1 MKLPRSPRSAIAL
14 AAGILLSVPNAALAK
29 SEERVAV
36 ATTPH
41 FAFHS
46 DFATNLNDA
55 LIAAGVAR
63 KRGEPELFHSGAEE
77 ACFGEL
83 PPSVRSAWDRAVDW
97 YAEIVSPANSF
108 ARQQYL
114 LRMDLAGY
122 DDQVGDDDA
131 RRYVDIARA
140 FRAAASPAY
149 EACRWAAQDAENR
162 RWIEELKPRLA
173 AHEEAIAR
181 RLQELYQKRWD
192 GLIHVD
198 LVQTVSWSGGNS
210 VFPPPAG
217 GHLLISPSA
226 YPGPAALEIVFHEA
240 SHGLALRGDPLMQ
253 ALAEAAATAGV
264 PSTGDLWH
272 VTLFHTT
279 GEVVRRALAT
289 GGETSYTPMLAEIFV
304 RGDWLR
310 YRAAVE
316 SALPAYLDGKRTLA
330 EAATALVEAFAESEK
345 RASSPTP

>member
-1 MKLPRSPRSAIAL
+1 MMLPRSPRSVIVL
-14 AAGILLSVPNAALAK
+14 AAGLLLSVPNAALGG

-41 FAFHS
+41 FAFYS

-77 ACFGEL
+77 ACFGEM

-97 YAEIVSPANSF
+97 YAEIVSPADSF

-122 DDQVGDDDA
+122 DDQIADDAA
-131 RRYVDIARA
+131 RRYVDIGRA

-149 EACRWAAQDAENR
+149 EACRWAAQDVENR

-173 AHEEAIAR
+173 AHEEVIAE
-181 RLQELYQKRWD
+181 RLQELYRKRWD
-192 GLIHVD
+192 GPIHVD

-210 VFPPPAG
+210 VFPPAG

-253 ALAEAAATAGV
+253 ALAEAAATAGIA
-264 PSTGDLWH
+264 STGDLWH
-272 VTLFHTT
+272 VALFHTT

-289 GGETSYTPMLAEIFV
+289 AGEPTYTPMLAEIFE

-310 YRAAVE
+310 YRPAVE

-330 EAATALVEAFAESEK
+330 EAAAALVEAYAESEE
-345 RASSPTP
+345 RR

>member
-1 MKLPRSPRSAIAL
+1 MNRHGIRESGIVL
-14 AAGILLSVPNAALAK
+14 AAAILLHVPVAAPAGA
-29 SEERVAV
+29 EVRVPV
-36 ATTPH
+36 AATPH

-46 DFATNLNDA
+46 DLATNLNDA
-55 LIAAGVAR
+55 LIAAGAAR

-83 PPSVRSAWDRAVDW
+83 PPSVRSAWDRAVD
-97 YAEIVSPANSF
+97 YYGEIVSPANSF

-114 LRMDLAGY
+114 LRADLAGFGDLS
-122 DDQVGDDDA
+122 DDAGA

-140 FRAAASPAY
+140 FRVAASPAY

-162 RWIEELKPRLA
+162 RWIDELKPRLA

-181 RLQELYQKRWD
+181 RLQDLYQKRWD
-192 GLIHVD
+192 GLPIQVD
-198 LVQTVSWSGGNS
+198 VVETVSWSGANS

-217 GHLLISPSA
+217 GHLLISNS
-226 YPGPAALEIVFHEA
+226 YEGPAALEIVFHEA

-253 ALAEAAATAGV
+253 ALTDAAEAAGV

-272 VTLFHTT
+272 VALFHII
-279 GEVVRRALAT
+279 GEVVRRALAEA
-289 GGETSYTPMLAEIFV
+289 GEPGYTPMLAKIFE

-310 YRAAVE
+310 YRPAVE
-316 SALPAYLDGKRTLA
+316 SALPGYLDGEQTLA
-330 EAATALVEAFAESEK
+330 EAAAALVEAFS
-345 RASSPTP
+345 RANEGS

>member
-1 MKLPRSPRSAIAL
+1 MTLFRSPRSAIAL
-14 AAGILLSVPNAALAK
+14 AAGLLLSVPCATLAG
-29 SEERVAV
+29 SGERVAV

-83 PPSVRSAWDRAVDW
+83 QPSVRAAWDRAVDY
-97 YAEIVSPANSF
+97 YAEIVSPADSF

-122 DDQVGDDDA
+122 DEQIGDDAA
-131 RRYVDIARA
+131 RRYADIARA

-162 RWIEELKPRLA
+162 RWIEELRPRLA

-181 RLQELYQKRWD
+181 RLQELYRKRWD

-198 LVQTVSWSGGNS
+198 LVQTVSWSGANS

-217 GHLLISPSA
+217 GHLLISPSP
-226 YPGPAALEIVFHEA
+226 YQGPAALEIVFHEA

-253 ALAEAAATAGV
+253 ALTDAAAAAGV
-264 PSTGDLWH
+264 TSTGDLWH
-272 VTLFHTT
+272 VALFHTT

-289 GGETSYTPMLAEIFV
+289 AGEPGYTPMLVKIFE

-310 YRAAVE
+310 YRQAVE
-316 SALPAYLDGKRTLA
+316 SALPAYLDGKRSLA
-330 EAATALVEAFAESEK
+330 EAAAALVEAFAESAEND
-345 RASSPTP
+345 S